1 MDANKQEYKQFSVP
15 LYYCVNLKIIFAN
28 VLQKYIFFAKAQL
41 LKVK

>member
-15 LYYCVNLKIIFAN
+15 LFYCVNLKAIFAD
-28 VLQKYIFFAKAQL
+28 VLQKYIFFAKTQS